1 MIWAYVDSI
10 KEKAATG
17 LTGFCPDCHNSL
29 IPKCGE
35 INVHHWSHW
44 GERNCDPWDEPETP
58 WHIKSKSRFPG
69 DWQEVTIG
77 EHRADVKTPTT
88 VIEFQHSP
96 ISPEEIRERE
106 TFYGDMVWV
115 VNAVPFRGNLITIAD
130 RHYLNSRGDWGGVG
144 NEMRLGNI
152 VCQWKWV
159 RKSWKAAQKPLYL
172 DLGSDRLLFV
182 KKFGRVFSGLS
193 YDLVNAVA
201 GSIVKYQV
209 LINSTVPVTQR
220 KHINLY

>member
-1 MIWAYVDSI
+1 
-10 KEKAATG
+10 
-17 LTGFCPDCHNSL
+17 
-29 IPKCGE
+29 
-35 INVHHWSHW
+35 
-44 GERNCDPWDEPETP
+44 
-58 WHIKSKSRFPG
+58 
-69 DWQEVTIG
+69 
-77 EHRADVKTPTT
+77 
-88 VIEFQHSP
+88 
-96 ISPEEIRERE
+96 
-106 TFYGDMVWV
+106 
-115 VNAVPFRGNLITIAD
+115 
-130 RHYLNSRGDWGGVG
+130 
-144 NEMRLGNI
+144 MRLGNI